1 MTDDVGLFKRL
12 SQLRKQG
19 DLGAALDALRAALR
33 REQLSAEDFE
43 RAGRFLEK
51 ARSASDQCSTAVL
64 LGQCTTSWLASA
76 LSVTAFRHGV
86 NLQVHQGEFDNVI
99 QELMACPRRED
110 QGVLVLLPW
119 SQRALASTERSTEMR
134 VADELAFWRDAW
146 RVAHDKG
153 FQRIVQVGYDWT
165 GAGAAG
171 LHLGGVDG
179 GGVALLRELNKELR
193 AQLPSDAYFVDLEQV
208 SGGIGRAQFYDPRQY
223 HWTKQPFSQQ
233 GVVELSKHV
242 FAGIRALVTGPKK
255 VLVLDLDN
263 TLWGGVVGETG
274 PLGVTFSEGPDGEA
288 FQAFQRHLKALAQR
302 GVLLAVASKNNLAD
316 AREPFE
322 KHPDLVLSMEDFAA
336 FEASWQPKAVMLT
349 NMGAALNLGLD
360 SFVFF
365 DDNPVEREHILQ
377 ALPEVEVV
385 NVPTDPAEYVRALEA
400 GAWFETRALTKE
412 DGARTQ
418 QYVVERQRTEL
429 KAGFASL
436 DAYLTSLEMLGKVA
450 DIDEVDLRRVV
461 QLLAKTNQF
470 NLTTQ
475 RHSEPR
481 VREMLATSGNLAL
494 ALRLRDR
501 FGDYGL
507 VACVLALPDGEDSRT
522 LRIDSWLM
530 SCRVIGRGVEQ
541 FLFANV
547 VARARAGGYQRLRG
561 EFRPSAKNA
570 QVASL
575 YTELGFQPAGEGQ
588 NGARFYELDLSVTS
602 SPPTFVL
609 PDS

>member
-1 MTDDVGLFKRL
+1 MSEEGGLFKRL
-12 SQLRKQG
+12 AQLRKQG
-19 DLGAALDALRAALR
+19 ELGVALGELRAALR
-33 REQLSAEDFE
+33 REQLSAEDMD
-43 RAGRFLEK
+43 RAGRFVEK
-51 ARSASDQCSTAVL
+51 ALAGDEKSSKVRL
-64 LGQCTTSWLASA
+64 LGQCTTSWLSTALTAS
-76 LSVTAFRHGV
+76 AFRHGV
-86 NLQVHQGEFDNVI
+86 NLRVQQGEYDNVL
-99 QELMACPRRED
+99 QELMTAEPGEA

-119 SQRALASTERSTEMR
+119 NQRALSGTDRSVEAR
-134 VADELAFWRDAW
+134 VADELAFWQDAW
-146 RVAHDKG
+146 RIAREKG
-153 FQRIVQVGYDWT
+153 FQRIVQVGYDWV
-165 GAGAAG
+165 GAGASG
-171 LHLGGVDG
+171 LHLGGANG
-179 GGVALLRELNKELR
+179 GNVALLRELNQRLR
-193 AQLPSDAYFVDLEQV
+193 AELPADAYFVDLEQI
-208 SGGIGRAQFYDPRQY
+208 SGGLGRAQFYDPRQY

-242 FAGIRALVTGPKK
+242 FAGVRALLTGPKK

-288 FQAFQRHLKALAQR
+288 FQAFQRHLKALAGR

-316 AREPFE
+316 AKEPFE
-322 KHPDLVLSMEDFAA
+322 EHPDMLLRMTDFAA
-336 FEASWQPKAVMLT
+336 FEASWQPKAVMLS
-349 NMGAALNLGLD
+349 NIAASLNLGLD

-385 NVPTDPAEYVRALEA
+385 NTPTEPAEYVRALEA

-412 DGARTQ
+412 DAARTE

-436 DAYLTSLEMLGKVA
+436 DDYLTSLEMRGRVTPV
-450 DIDEVDLRRVV
+450 DEADLRRVV

-481 VREMLATSGNLAL
+481 VREMLATPGSLGV

-507 VACVLALPDGEDSRT
+507 VACVLALPTAPQSQT
-522 LRIDSWLM
+522 LQLDSWLM

-541 FLFANV
+541 FLFADV
-547 VARARAGGYQRLRG
+547 VARAQQAGYRRLRG
-561 EFRPSAKNA
+561 EYRPTAKNA
-570 QVASL
+570 QVESF
-575 YTELGFQPAGEGQ
+575 YPDLGFEPAGEGPD
-588 NGARFYELDLSVTS
+588 GARFYELDLPLMD
-602 SPPTFVL
+602 PPRTFVL
-609 PDS
+609 ADG